1 MESTLFVDDH
11 VVIASIGDSRA
22 YRLRHA
28 FLKQVTTDHIVHHEG
43 LAELPI
49 EDARAVR
56 PLVQLLTRAV
66 GNALSAEPDVH
77 VEAIAEGDVLLFC
90 SNGLSDALERHA
102 MAEILLDA
110 DNLEVACDRV
120 LEATTDADDDVTVV
134 LVQPA
139 PRESP

>member
-1 MESTLFVDDH
+1 
-11 VVIASIGDSRA
+11 
-22 YRLRHA
+22 
-28 FLKQVTTDHIVHHEG
+28 
-43 LAELPI
+43 
-49 EDARAVR
+49 
-56 PLVQLLTRAV
+56 
-66 GNALSAEPDVH
+66 
-77 VEAIAEGDVLLFC
+77 LLFC